1 MSRLVLVFS
10 MSLDGF
16 VAGGDVGIDNPMGDG
31 GEQLHE
37 WMGSNDPVDLE
48 ALRAQHARP
57 GAVILGRTTYDV
69 GRRHWDGTPYPV
81 PSFVLT
87 HREASSDPGF
97 VFVRS
102 GIEDALAEA
111 TEVAAGRDIVVMGAS
126 TASQFLAAGLVDEL
140 VLQIVPLMLGSGAR
154 LFSEG
159 GTAPLE
165 MTGAKISPN
174 AIHAAYRP
182 CRQKPHRM

>member
-16 VAGGDVGIDNPMGDG
+16 VAGADIGMDNPMGNG
-31 GEQLHE
+31 GERLHE
-37 WMGSNDPVDLE
+37 WMGSSDPTDVE
-48 ALRAQHARP
+48 AVREQHARP

-87 HREASSDPGF
+87 HREAPPDPGF
-97 VFVRS
+97 AFIRS

-111 TEVAAGRDIVVMGAS
+111 SRAAAGRDIVVMGAA
-126 TASQFLAAGLVDEL
+126 TARQYLAAGLVDEL
-140 VLQIVPLMLGSGAR
+140 IVQIIPCTLGSGAR
-154 LFSEG
+154 PFGEG
-159 GTAPLE
+159 AGTSLRMIDAR
-165 MTGAKISPN
+165 ISAN
-174 AIHAAYRP
+174 AIHASYR
-182 CRQKPHRM
+182 RE